1 MRVCI
6 WYTDLYNT
14 HDLKK
19 DIIQKCFSDMRK
31 WEIEEEERIRYMI
44 LSRMYWFSESEY
56 RSIWYKYCIVTYYS
70 MVKNVLKNL
79 VQG

>member
-31 WEIEEEERIRYMI
+31 WEIEEEERIR
-44 LSRMYWFSESEY
+44 
-56 RSIWYKYCIVTYYS
+56 
-70 MVKNVLKNL
+70 
-79 VQG
+79 

>member
-6 WYTDLYNT
+6 WYTDLYNV

-31 WEIEEEERIRYMI
+31 WEIEEEERIR
-44 LSRMYWFSESEY
+44 
-56 RSIWYKYCIVTYYS
+56 
-70 MVKNVLKNL
+70 
-79 VQG
+79 